1 MLRVLLVK
9 TSSLGDVIHNLPV
22 ATDVRRHFPDAAI
35 DWVVEEPFLPLARMH
50 PAVRRVIPVAVRRW
64 RRQVLGPST
73 WKEMAE
79 FRRLS
84 QAEFY
89 DAIIDTQGLIKSAL
103 VARAARGRRHGF
115 DADSAREPLAARLY
129 DARHHVARGQHAVV
143 RNRLLAAAALGYR
156 IDTPADYGLSL
167 PAASVQETERRRCV
181 MLHGTSRADKLW
193 PIESWIDLGVR
204 LDAAGIDCVLPW
216 GSDAERGRSE
226 AIAAAVPRA
235 VVPRRMTLVEVAGL
249 LSSSDMVVGVDTG
262 ITHLAGALGRP
273 VVALFSASDP
283 ALTGVYGAQR
293 SRNLGHIGTP
303 AMPKDVVEALSGLQ
317 AL

>member
-9 TSSLGDVIHNLPV
+9 TSSLGDVVHNLPV

-73 WKEMAE
+73 WKEIAE

-84 QAEFY
+84 QTELY
-89 DAIIDTQGLIKSAL
+89 DAIIDTQGLIKSTL
-103 VARAARGRRHGF
+103 IARAARGRRHGF
-115 DADSAREPLAARLY
+115 DADSAREPLAARFY
-129 DARHHVARGQHAVV
+129 DSRHHVARGQHAVM

-156 IDTPADYGLSL
+156 LDTPADYGLAP
-167 PAASVQETERRRCV
+167 PAVILSGTERRRCV

-193 PIESWIDLGVR
+193 PIESWIELGTR
-204 LDAAGIDCVLPW
+204 LDAAGIECVLPW
-216 GSDAERGRSE
+216 GSEGERVRSA
-226 AIAAAVPRA
+226 AIAAAVPGA
-235 VVPRRMTLVEVAGL
+235 VVPARMTLVEVAGL
-249 LSSSDMVVGVDTG
+249 LASSTMVVGVDTG
-262 ITHLAGALGRP
+262 ITHLAAALGRP

-293 SRNLGHIGTP
+293 GRNLGHIDAP
-303 AMPKDVVEALSGLQ
+303 ATSNEVVVALSDLQ
-317 AL
+317 VL